1 MDRMR
6 NAGRALRMLLAVALL
21 AAAIL
26 LRAAM
31 GPRLQSAY
39 GGAEGQTKSLTAL
52 FCDIGREIFA
62 GEGSQN
68 A

>member
-1 MDRMR
+1 
-6 NAGRALRMLLAVALL
+6 MLLAVALL

-39 GGAEGQTKSLTAL
+39 GGAEGQTNSLTAL

>member
-1 MDRMR
+1 
-6 NAGRALRMLLAVALL
+6 MLLAVALL
-21 AAAIL
+21 AAAIF
-26 LRAAM
+26 LRAEM
-31 GPRLQSAY
+31 GPRLQSVY
-39 GGAEGQTKSLTAL
+39 GGDEGQQKTLTAI

>member
-1 MDRMR
+1 
-6 NAGRALRMLLAVALL
+6 MLLAVALL